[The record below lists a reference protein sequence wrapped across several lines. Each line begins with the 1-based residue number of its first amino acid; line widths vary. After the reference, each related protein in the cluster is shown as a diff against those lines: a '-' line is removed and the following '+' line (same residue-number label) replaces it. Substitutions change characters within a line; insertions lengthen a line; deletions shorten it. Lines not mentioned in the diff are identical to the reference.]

1 MRISQMITAVDTHTA
16 GEPTRVVTGGIPC
29 IRGNSMQEKRQ
40 WMATNCDYLR
50 KMLMCEPR
58 GHRDMFGA
66 VITEPTSDHADI
78 GVIFMD
84 SGGYLD
90 MCVHG
95 SIGVATVLV
104 ETGIIR
110 CQNLSSN
117 QEREFILDT
126 PAGKVRV
133 RAKLENGKASAVTIR
148 NVPSFLHSSLSIKVK
163 SAKDVPVDIAYG
175 GNFFALVAAKS
186 LDVKV
191 RPQEIKKLIAF
202 GVEIRKTVNKEVNLV
217 HPATG
222 NKGKVDLVEIFEETR
237 PPRNAVIFGLGQV
250 DRSPCGTGT
259 CAKMAVLHAKNKLAV
274 GQTYRYR
281 SILGTEFQGRIVEE
295 TRVGDYKA
303 IVPEVTGRAYIIGI
317 QQFVVE
323 EEDPFKYGFQLEQ
336 ESP

>member
-1 MRISQMITAVDTHTA
+1 MRISRMITAVDTHTA
-16 GEPTRVVTGGIPC
+16 GEPTRVVTGGTPY
-29 IRGNSMQEKRQ
+29 IRGNTVQEKKQ

-50 KMLMCEPR
+50 KMLMWEPR

-66 VITEPTSDHADI
+66 VITEPASDDTDI
-78 GVIFMD
+78 GVVFMD

-90 MCVHG
+90 MCAHG

-110 CQNLSSN
+110 CENLTSN
-117 QEREFILDT
+117 QERQFILDT
-126 PAGKVRV
+126 PAGEVYA
-133 RAKLENGKASAVTIR
+133 RAKMENGKVSAVNIR
-148 NVPSFLHSSLSIKVK
+148 NVPSFLYSSLSIRVK
-163 SAKDVPVDIAYG
+163 SAKDVPVDIAYE
-175 GNFFALVAAKS
+175 GNFFALVAAKN

-191 RPQEIKKLIAF
+191 NPREIKRLIEF
-202 GVEIRKTVNKEVNLV
+202 GVDIRETINKEVDIV

-237 PPRNAVIFGLGQV
+237 PPRNAVIFGRGQL

-295 TRVGDYKA
+295 LKVGDYKA
-303 IVPEVTGRAYIIGI
+303 IVPEVTGSAYIIGI
-317 QQFVVE
+317 QQFVME
-323 EEDPFKYGFQLEQ
+323 EEDPFRYGFQL
-336 ESP
+336 

>member
-1 MRISQMITAVDTHTA
+1 MRISRMITAVDTHTA
-16 GEPTRVVTGGIPC
+16 GEPTRVVTGGTPY
-29 IRGNSMQEKRQ
+29 IRGNTVQEKKQ

-50 KMLMCEPR
+50 KMLMWEPR

-66 VITEPTSDHADI
+66 VITEPASDDTDI
-78 GVIFMD
+78 GVVFMD

-90 MCVHG
+90 MCAHG

-110 CQNLSSN
+110 CENLTSN
-117 QEREFILDT
+117 QERQFILDT
-126 PAGKVRV
+126 PAGEVYA
-133 RAKLENGKASAVTIR
+133 RAKMENGKVSAVTIR
-148 NVPSFLHSSLSIKVK
+148 NVPSFLYSSLSIRVK

-175 GNFFALVAAKS
+175 GNFFALVAAKN

-191 RPQEIKKLIAF
+191 NPREIKRLIEF
-202 GVEIRKTVNKEVNLV
+202 GVDIRETINKEVDIV

-237 PPRNAVIFGLGQV
+237 PPRNAVIFGRGQL

-295 TRVGDYKA
+295 LKVGDYKA
-303 IVPEVTGRAYIIGI
+303 IVPEVTGSAYIIGI
-317 QQFVVE
+317 QQFVME
-323 EEDPFKYGFQLEQ
+323 EEDPFRYGFQL
-336 ESP
+336 